1 MKNGSAFVY
10 PSRLNNRKQV
20 KKRMVNRVE
29 RVILL
34 VVFSR
39 EAVDLF
45 DFHLNMW
52 YDGIREKVWLLVQI
66 EY

>member
-1 MKNGSAFVY
+1 M
-10 PSRLNNRKQV
+10 

-45 DFHLNMW
+45 DFHFNMW
-52 YDGIREKVWLLVQI
+52 YDGIREKVSLH
-66 EY
+66 